1 MNLQT
6 TKIHIVKKI
15 LAVSK
20 PDLLDKINVILDKE
34 MIVGYTADGLPLTKE
49 NYNKRLK
56 IAESQIAAGKY
67 MSQEELEKES
77 ENW

>member
-34 MIVGYTADGLPLTKE
+34 MIVGYTTDGLPLTKE

-56 IAESQIAAGKY
+56 KAESQIASGKY
-67 MSQEELEKES
+67 ISQEDLEKES